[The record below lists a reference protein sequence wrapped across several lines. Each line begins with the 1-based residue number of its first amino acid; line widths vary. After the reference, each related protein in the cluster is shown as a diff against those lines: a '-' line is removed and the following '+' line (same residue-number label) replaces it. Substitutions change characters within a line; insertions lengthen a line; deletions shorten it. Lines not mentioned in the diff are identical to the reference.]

1 MTSTDSDN
9 ASSNEAAEID
19 FRTFVLSLTSSA
31 MYHLGAIPDPD
42 TGDPQVNLP
51 LAQQTIEI
59 IAMLQ
64 EKTRGNLN
72 DEEQKTIDA
81 LLAELRVRFVEASK

>member
-1 MTSTDSDN
+1 MTSSDSDHVTP
-9 ASSNEAAEID
+9 SEPTEID

-42 TGDPQVNLP
+42 TGVPKVNLP

-59 IAMLQ
+59 IVMLQ

-81 LLAELRVRFVEASK
+81 LLSELRVRYVEASK

>member
-1 MTSTDSDN
+1 MTSTDSDS
-9 ASSNEAAEID
+9 ASSNEAVEID

-31 MYHLGAIPDPD
+31 MYHLGEIPDPD
-42 TGDPQVNLP
+42 TGDAQVNLP